1 VDTEWKSKEFQII
14 MKRSLFVV
22 AALAATFT
30 VGAVA
35 QTSQTLSAP
44 APASAT
50 PSVPPTGA
58 SKIAVIAFQPAVAAT
73 NEGRAAF
80 AKIQTRFQPKQTELK
95 GQSDQIDA
103 LKKQLQADGSTLS
116 PDERATRL
124 RTIDDKEKALQRA
137 AQDAQSDFQ
146 QAMSEAYQGIAQ
158 KFYAV
163 LQDYC
168 QANGYGAVFDM
179 SSQQTPVVWA
189 SKTADISEAVVQ
201 EYNQKSGVPAPA
213 GSAGKPIAP
222 AATHHTTKP
231 AAH

>member
-1 VDTEWKSKEFQII
+1 
-14 MKRSLFVV
+14 MV
-22 AALAATFT
+22 AALAATFA

-35 QTSQTLSAP
+35 QTSLPPSAP
-44 APASAT
+44 APASA
-50 PSVPPTGA
+50 SAVPPTGA
-58 SKIAVIAFQPAVAAT
+58 IKIAVIAFQPAVAAT
-73 NEGRAAF
+73 NEGRVAF
-80 AKIQTRFQPKQTELK
+80 AKVQQKFAPKQAELK
-95 GQSDQIDA
+95 AVSDQIDT

-116 PDERATRL
+116 AEERATRL
-124 RTIDDKEKALQRA
+124 RTIDDKEKSLQRQ

-179 SSQQTPVVWA
+179 STQQTPVVWA

-201 EYNQKSGVPAPA
+201 EYNQKSGVAAPPASATKPA
-213 GSAGKPIAP
+213 TPAAP
-222 AATHHTTKP
+222 GATHHRPTTTS
-231 AAH
+231 H

>member
-1 VDTEWKSKEFQII
+1 

-30 VGAVA
+30 VGAGA
-35 QTSQTLSAP
+35 QTSQPPSAP
-44 APASAT
+44 TPASAA
-50 PSVPPTGA
+50 VAPTGA
-58 SKIAVIAFQPAVAAT
+58 TKIAVIAFQPAVAAT

-80 AKIQTRFQPKQTELK
+80 AKIQQRFQPKQTELK
-95 GQSDQIDA
+95 GLSDQIDA

-116 PDERATRL
+116 PDERADRL
-124 RTIDDKEKALQRA
+124 RVIDDKEKSLQRE

-168 QANGYGAVFDM
+168 KANGYGAVFDM
-179 SSQQTPVVWA
+179 STQQTPVVWA
-189 SKTADISEAVVQ
+189 SKAADISEAVVQ

-213 GSAGKPIAP
+213 STSTAP
-222 AATHHTTKP
+222 AATHHRTTP

>member
-1 VDTEWKSKEFQII
+1 

-30 VGAVA
+30 VGAGA
-35 QTSQTLSAP
+35 QTSQPPSAP
-44 APASAT
+44 APASAA
-50 PSVPPTGA
+50 VPPTGA
-58 SKIAVIAFQPAVAAT
+58 TKIAVIAFQPAVAAT

-80 AKIQTRFQPKQTELK
+80 AKIQQRFQPKQTELK
-95 GQSDQIDA
+95 GLSDQIDA

-124 RTIDDKEKALQRA
+124 RTIDDKEKSLQRE

-168 QANGYGAVFDM
+168 TANGYGAVFDM
-179 SSQQTPVVWA
+179 STQQTPVVWA
-189 SKTADISEAVVQ
+189 SKAADISEAVVQ

-213 GSAGKPIAP
+213 GTAGKPIAP
-222 AATHHTTKP
+222 ATRHRTTP

>member
-1 VDTEWKSKEFQII
+1 
-14 MKRSLFVV
+14 MKLSLFAV

-30 VGAVA
+30 VGAGA
-35 QTSQTLSAP
+35 QTSQPPSAP
-44 APASAT
+44 APASAG

-58 SKIAVIAFQPAVAAT
+58 TKIAVIAFQPAVAAT

-80 AKIQTRFQPKQTELK
+80 AKVQQKFQPKQTELK
-95 GQSDQIDA
+95 GLSDQVDA

-116 PDERATRL
+116 ADERASRL
-124 RTIDDKEKALQRA
+124 RTIDDKEKSLQRQ

-168 QANGYGAVFDM
+168 TANGYGAVFDM

-189 SKTADISEAVVQ
+189 SKTADISEVVVQ
-201 EYNQKSGVPAPA
+201 EYNQKSGIPAPA
-213 GSAGKPIAP
+213 GTAAKPAIP
-222 AATHHTTKP
+222 AATHHRTAP

>member
-1 VDTEWKSKEFQII
+1 VDTESKQKEFQII
-14 MKRSLFVV
+14 MKRSSFLV
-22 AALAATFT
+22 AALAATFA

-35 QTSQTLSAP
+35 QTSQPPSAP
-44 APASAT
+44 APSSAT
-50 PSVPPTGA
+50 PSAPPTGA
-58 SKIAVIAFQPAVAAT
+58 TKIAVIAFQPAVAAT

-80 AKIQTRFQPKQTELK
+80 AKVQQRFQPKQTELK
-95 GQSDQIDA
+95 GVSDQIDT

-116 PDERATRL
+116 PEERATRL
-124 RTIDDKEKALQRA
+124 RTIDDKEKSLQRQ

-179 SSQQTPVVWA
+179 STQQTPVVWA
-189 SKTADISEAVVQ
+189 SKAADISEAVVQ

-213 GSAGKPIAP
+213 GAATKPATP
-222 AATHHTTKP
+222 AATHHHPATTS
-231 AAH
+231 H

>member
-1 VDTEWKSKEFQII
+1 

-30 VGAVA
+30 VGAGA
-35 QTSQTLSAP
+35 QTSQPPSAPAP
-44 APASAT
+44 APASAA

-58 SKIAVIAFQPAVAAT
+58 TKIAVIAFQPAVAAT

-80 AKIQTRFQPKQTELK
+80 AKVQQKFQPKQTELK
-95 GQSDQIDA
+95 GLSDQIDA

-116 PDERATRL
+116 PDERASRL
-124 RTIDDKEKALQRA
+124 RTIDDKEKSLQRQ

-213 GSAGKPIAP
+213 GTSAKPAAP
-222 AATHHTTKP
+222 AATHHRTTP

>member
-1 VDTEWKSKEFQII
+1 MKS
-14 MKRSLFVV
+14 SLFLV

-30 VGAVA
+30 VGAGA
-35 QTSQTLSAP
+35 QTSQPPSAP
-44 APASAT
+44 APTSAPVT
-50 PSVPPTGA
+50 PTGA
-58 SKIAVIAFQPAVAAT
+58 TKIAVIAFQPAVAAT

-80 AKIQTRFQPKQTELK
+80 AKVQQKFQPKQTELK
-95 GQSDQIDA
+95 GLSDQIDA

-116 PDERATRL
+116 PEERATRL
-124 RTIDDKEKALQRA
+124 RTIDDKEKSLQRQG
-137 AQDAQSDFQ
+137 QDAQSDFQ
-146 QAMSEAYQGIAQ
+146 QAISEVYQGIAQ

-213 GSAGKPIAP
+213 GATARPTAP
-222 AATHHTTKP
+222 AATHHHPTTTS
-231 AAH
+231 H

>member
-1 VDTEWKSKEFQII
+1 
-14 MKRSLFVV
+14 MKRSSFVV
-22 AALAATFT
+22 AALAATFA

-35 QTSQTLSAP
+35 QTSLPPSAP
-44 APASAT
+44 LPASAT
-50 PSVPPTGA
+50 AAPTGA
-58 SKIAVIAFQPAVAAT
+58 TKIAVIAFQPAVAAT

-80 AKIQTRFQPKQTELK
+80 ARVQQKFQPKQTELK
-95 GQSDQIDA
+95 GLSDQIDT

-116 PDERATRL
+116 QEERATRL
-124 RTIDDKEKALQRA
+124 RTIDDKEKSLQRE
-137 AQDAQSDFQ
+137 AQDAQADFQ

-168 QANGYGAVFDM
+168 QENGYGAVFDM

-201 EYNQKSGVPAPA
+201 EYNQKSGVAAPPTSAAQPATPA
-213 GSAGKPIAP
+213 TT
-222 AATHHTTKP
+222 THRHPTTTS
-231 AAH
+231 H

>member
-1 VDTEWKSKEFQII
+1 
-14 MKRSLFVV
+14 MKRSFFVV
-22 AALAATFT
+22 AAIAATFT
-30 VGAVA
+30 VGAGA
-35 QTSQTLSAP
+35 QTSQPPSAP

-50 PSVPPTGA
+50 VPPTGA
-58 SKIAVIAFQPAVAAT
+58 TKIAVIAFQPAVAAT

-80 AKIQTRFQPKQTELK
+80 AKIQQRFQPKQTELK
-95 GQSDQIDA
+95 GLSDQIDT
-103 LKKQLQADGSTLS
+103 LKKQLQADGSTLN
-116 PDERATRL
+116 PDERASRL
-124 RTIDDKEKALQRA
+124 RTIDDKEKSLQRE

-189 SKTADISEAVVQ
+189 SKAADISQAVVQ
-201 EYNQKSGVPAPA
+201 EYNQKSGVPAPTA
-213 GSAGKPIAP
+213 TSAKPAAP
-222 AATHHTTKP
+222 AATHRRTTP
-231 AAH
+231 RAH